1 MPTETT
7 KPVLL
12 AYFEAT
18 LRSDHLRAIL
28 RQAMKEAADAN

>member
-1 MPTETT
+1 MSQTT

-28 RQAMKEAADAN
+28 RQAIEEAAANVR